1 MAASGDT
8 CERIK
13 CNGGALEGDLC
24 VCPAEQVLDEVTC
37 RDANDPCIGLGCN
50 DGNECTA
57 DNCTQGACSFDAL
70 PDGEAC
76 SLGSSSGFC
85 LAGVCDDNPC
95 ASIDCDD
102 GNQCTIDATCNP
114 STARCEG
121 VRDAADGTACDFG
134 DFPGTCA
141 SGRCEDAMLCAGMEC
156 DDGNPCTENVC
167 DPFTGDCSNPGLAEL
182 TPCELEGVLGEC
194 MSAVCVGL
202 CEDSA
207 TRCDD
212 NNACTGDSCD
222 PETGCVNTN
231 LCNDGNPCTE
241 DVCISP
247 ATGTCQHNVRPNGTR
262 CTDIPSNVF
271 IGVCQNGVCVNDII
285 IPPPI
290 LP

>member
-1 MAASGDT
+1 MTHGFI
-8 CERIK
+8 C
-13 CNGGALEGDLC
+13 
-24 VCPAEQVLDEVTC
+24 
-37 RDANDPCIGLGCN
+37 GLGCN
-50 DGNECTA
+50 DGNGCSA

-85 LAGVCDDNPC
+85 LGGVCDDNPC

-121 VRDAADGTACDFG
+121 V
-134 DFPGTCA
+134 
-141 SGRCEDAMLCAGMEC
+141 
-156 DDGNPCTENVC
+156 
-167 DPFTGDCSNPGLAEL
+167 
-182 TPCELEGVLGEC
+182 LGEC

-212 NNACTGDSCD
+212 VNACTADSCD

-231 LCNDGNPCTE
+231 LCNDSNP
-241 DVCISP
+241 
-247 ATGTCQHNVRPNGTR
+247 

-271 IGVCQNGVCVNDII
+271 IGVCQNGVCVSDII
-285 IPPPI
+285 IAPPI

>member
-1 MAASGDT
+1 MSIRST
-8 CERIK
+8 THNPLSR
-13 CNGGALEGDLC
+13 
-24 VCPAEQVLDEVTC
+24 
-37 RDANDPCIGLGCN
+37 
-50 DGNECTA
+50 
-57 DNCTQGACSFDAL
+57 DAL

-85 LAGVCDDNPC
+85 LAGGCDDNPC

-102 GNQCTIDATCNP
+102 GNP
-114 STARCEG
+114 
-121 VRDAADGTACDFG
+121 
-134 DFPGTCA
+134 
-141 SGRCEDAMLCAGMEC
+141 M
-156 DDGNPCTENVC
+156 TENLC

-222 PETGCVNTN
+222 PETGCVNTD

-247 ATGTCQHNVRPNGTR
+247 GTGTCQHGT
-262 CTDIPSNVF
+262 
-271 IGVCQNGVCVNDII
+271 CVSDII